1 MPLNWLSPSC
11 TPLVPFVP
19 FVPFVAFNPHNRR
32 FPRHKLIL
40 LTIAAFLIH
49 SPSLSAQNHL
59 PPSLDPANGGQA
71 VTSGNIS
78 PDQIISILVRIEA
91 KVDNL
96 DKRVARLETKVDNL
110 DKRLDDL
117 EKRFVRIEAKV
128 DDLDKRVTRLE
139 TKVDNLDKRFVRLEA
154 KVDNLD
160 ARVDNLGNRLDG
172 LILIL
177 VAGLLGMPLLNN
189 WLEKRRETKRLP
201 QVLPSC

>member
-1 MPLNWLSPSC
+1 M
-11 TPLVPFVP
+11 
-19 FVPFVAFNPHNRR
+19 
-32 FPRHKLIL
+32 HKLIL

-49 SPSLSAQNHL
+49 SPSLSAQTRL
-59 PPSLDPANGGQA
+59 PPSPDTDNGGQA

-96 DKRVARLETKVDNL
+96 DKRVARLETKVD
-110 DKRLDDL
+110 
-117 EKRFVRIEAKV
+117 E
-128 DDLDKRVTRLE
+128 LDKRVARLE
-139 TKVDNLDKRFVRLEA
+139 TKVDNLNKKFDDLDKRVVRLET

-172 LILIL
+172 LVLIL

-201 QVLPSC
+201 QVLTSC

>member
-1 MPLNWLSPSC
+1 M
-11 TPLVPFVP
+11 
-19 FVPFVAFNPHNRR
+19 
-32 FPRHKLIL
+32 HKLIM

-49 SPSLSAQNHL
+49 PPSLSAQNHL
-59 PPSLDPANGGQA
+59 PPSPDTDNGGQA

-78 PDQIISILVRIEA
+78 PDQIISILVRIET

-96 DKRVARLETKVDNL
+96 DKRVARLETKVDEL
-110 DKRLDDL
+110 DKR
-117 EKRFVRIEAKV
+117 I
-128 DDLDKRVTRLE
+128 TRLE
-139 TKVDNLDKRFVRLEA
+139 TKVDNLDKKFDDLDKRVVRLET

-172 LILIL
+172 LVLVL

-201 QVLPSC
+201 QVNKSSTQQPSGVRVPSRSEVEV

>member
-1 MPLNWLSPSC
+1 M
-11 TPLVPFVP
+11 
-19 FVPFVAFNPHNRR
+19 
-32 FPRHKLIL
+32 HKLIL

-49 SPSLSAQNHL
+49 SPSLSAQTRL
-59 PPSLDPANGGQA
+59 PPSLDQANATGGQA
-71 VTSGNIS
+71 VTSVNIS
-78 PDQIISILVRIEA
+78 PDQIISILVRIETKVDNLDKRVVRLEA

-96 DKRVARLETKVDNL
+96 DKR
-110 DKRLDDL
+110 
-117 EKRFVRIEAKV
+117 F

-139 TKVDNLDKRFVRLEA
+139 TKVDNLDNRVVRLET

-177 VAGLLGMPLLNN
+177 VAGLLGMPFLNN

-201 QVLPSC
+201 QVNKSSTQQPSGVRVPSRSEVEV

>member
-1 MPLNWLSPSC
+1 M
-11 TPLVPFVP
+11 
-19 FVPFVAFNPHNRR
+19 
-32 FPRHKLIL
+32 
-40 LTIAAFLIH
+40 IH

-71 VTSGNIS
+71 ATSVNIS
-78 PDQIISILVRIEA
+78 PDQIISILVRIET

-96 DKRVARLETKVDNL
+96 DKRVVRLEAKVDNL

-117 EKRFVRIEAKV
+117 DKRVVRLEAKV

-139 TKVDNLDKRFVRLEA
+139 T

-201 QVLPSC
+201 QVLTSC

>member
-1 MPLNWLSPSC
+1 M
-11 TPLVPFVP
+11 
-19 FVPFVAFNPHNRR
+19 
-32 FPRHKLIL
+32 HKLIL
-40 LTIAAFLIH
+40 LTIAAFLIYP
-49 SPSLSAQNHL
+49 PSLSAQNHL
-59 PPSLDPANGGQA
+59 PPSLDTDNGGQA
-71 VTSGNIS
+71 VTSVNIS
-78 PDQIISILVRIEA
+78 PDQIISILVRIETKVDNLDKRVVRLEA

-96 DKRVARLETKVDNL
+96 DKR
-110 DKRLDDL
+110 
-117 EKRFVRIEAKV
+117 F

-139 TKVDNLDKRFVRLEA
+139 TKVDNLDKKFDDLDKRVVRLET

-201 QVLPSC
+201 QVNKSSTQQPSGVRVPSRSEVEV